1 MAGFHLEIVPRGGET
16 VIFNGGARKG
26 LDLKNNNTAISLK
39 GGREYI
45 KRGRAPLPAPLNE
58 TLHGNA

>member
-39 GGREYI
+39 GGENI
-45 KRGRAPLPAPLNE
+45 SRGGERPSPPP
-58 TLHGNA
+58 